1 MKRTLLSTG
10 LSVALSLLALSARG
24 QMSFGGTPASWG
36 QSERSL
42 GAAPTLEAPPQDN
55 QRLLERADRS
65 PLSKG
70 VQFGEPVVLAAT
82 AKTSGSW
89 STLPDGTRLWRLR
102 LRSAGAEH
110 LSVYFRRFRLPKGAT
125 LYVYSD
131 DHSELHGAVT
141 AVSNQPDGQL
151 YLAPLAAEAITLE
164 LAVSAEL
171 APQLELELGHVVH
184 GFRPLPLADRSLR
197 SFGLAASCHLDAA
210 CTLPSNHPNPRRSVG
225 VILSS
230 GGAGCTGA
238 MINNTAQDG
247 RPLFLTADHCFS
259 VGEALGTYAVLFNY
273 DREGCGTGAQGTT
286 TMGLSGATLLARTRT
301 DALQQDPFE
310 TDFLLFELGQRPPPS
325 YNVFYAGWNRAT
337 TVTGLTSTYGFSHPC
352 GDVKKFSY
360 SSTLLRLTGLV
371 PGTADE
377 IAGNT
382 YFAVDWDG
390 STATEPGSSGSPLFD
405 ASGRIIGQ
413 LFGGNSYCAGP
424 SPCRVD
430 GQTDYIA
437 GPDWYGVIGQSWNG
451 PTGSTASTR
460 LRDHLDP
467 GSVNVST
474 LDGANTPNPAP
485 EGYCYSGAESTD
497 DTRINRVR
505 LGTIDQSSTAS
516 GCVRYT
522 NFRNVS
528 TTLTAGQSYTLTLTR
543 GTCGSNFSFVAK
555 AFVDWNADRDFDDA
569 GELVYNSNLQ
579 TASSSST
586 DVSGMFTVPAGV
598 VNGTSTVMRV
608 VVRERVSGEMA
619 PAAVSATQAC
629 GVYPWG
635 ETEDYTINLVNSTT
649 AIEDQNAGYNDP
661 NLEVYPNPA
670 AAPVTIRWRVAEPS
684 GAPALLSIIDASGAS
699 AYAGALPYDAGEGRY
714 ATSLPSG
721 TLAPGSYLV
730 RVAVGDRQAARRLV
744 VVQ

>member
-1 MKRTLLSTG
+1 MKSLLRTFGAVL
-10 LSVALSLLALSARG
+10 ALSLLSLTARG
-24 QMSFGGTPASWG
+24 QMSFGGIPASWG

-42 GAAPTLEAPPQDN
+42 GAAPTVELAPQDN
-55 QRLLERADRS
+55 RLLLERADRQ

-70 VQFGEPVVLAAT
+70 ILFGEPVVLAAT
-82 AKTSGSW
+82 AKTSGTW

-102 LRSAGAEH
+102 LRSVGAEH

-131 DHSELHGAVT
+131 DHSQLHGAVT
-141 AVSNQPDGQL
+141 AVSNQADGQL

-164 LAVSAEL
+164 LAVSPEL

-184 GFRPLPLADRSLR
+184 GFRRLPLADRSLR

-210 CTLPSNHPNPRRSVG
+210 CTLPSNHPNQRRSVG

-247 RPLFLTADHCFS
+247 RPLFLTADHCFD
-259 VGEALGTYAVLFNY
+259 GAEGTYAVLFNY
-273 DREGCGTGAQGTT
+273 DLSACSGGNQGPTT
-286 TMGLSGATLLARTRT
+286 QGLSGATLLARTRT
-301 DALQQDPFE
+301 SGGQGTPFE
-310 TDFLLFELGQRPPPS
+310 TDFMLFELGQRPPPS
-325 YNVFYAGWNRAT
+325 YNVFYAGWNRT
-337 TVTGLTSTYGFSHPC
+337 TSVSGLSSTYGFSHPC

-371 PGTADE
+371 SGTGDE
-377 IAGNT
+377 IAGNA

-405 ASGRIIGQ
+405 GSGRIIGQ

-424 SPCRVD
+424 SACRVD
-430 GQTDYIA
+430 GRTDYIA

-451 PTGSTASTR
+451 PSGSTASTR

-467 GSVNVST
+467 GNVNVST
-474 LDGANTPNPAP
+474 LDGSNTINPAP
-485 EGYCYSGAESTD
+485 EGYCYSGAESTE

-505 LGTIDQSSTAS
+505 LATIDQSSTAS

-522 NFRNVS
+522 NFRNLS
-528 TTLTAGQSYTLTLTR
+528 TALTAGQSYTLTITR
-543 GTCGSNFSFVAK
+543 GTCGGNFSFVAK
-555 AFVDWNADRDFDDA
+555 AFVDWNGDRDFDDA

-579 TASSSST
+579 TASTTST

-598 VNGTSTVMRV
+598 VNGTSTVMRI

-619 PAAVSATQAC
+619 PTAVTATQAC
-629 GVYPWG
+629 GAYPWG

-670 AAPVTIRWRVAEPS
+670 TAPVTIRWRVAEPS

-699 AYAGALPYDAGEGRY
+699 AFAATLPYDAAEGRY

-721 TLAPGSYLV
+721 TLAPGSYVV
-730 RVAVGDRQAARRLV
+730 RVGAGERQAARRLV